1 MVLAK
6 AGRQC
11 HRKQTPSCCPPSPI
25 PLRCAQ
31 PNKLTPMR
39 IIAILSY
46 FLIFLQGS
54 MILVPFGVLLLFGL
68 FNGEPFMRYLILL
81 ADLSLVALLFFSF
94 KPNTKAKFAVEIVS
108 YFILLLPLARTF
120 LSFPFEQFNYFLFIF
135 PTLLFVILFPLSIYF
150 SYKRN
155 GEDIL

>member
-6 AGRQC
+6 AGGQL
-11 HRKQTPSCCPPSPI
+11 HVEQNIKLCPPSPI
-25 PLRCAQ
+25 LSRCAQ

-54 MILVPFGVLLLFGL
+54 MILVPFGLLLLFGV

-81 ADLSLVALLFFSF
+81 ADLSLIALLIFSF
-94 KPNTKAKFAVEIVS
+94 KPNTKVKLAVEIVS

-150 SYKRN
+150 SYKKNR
-155 GEDIL
+155 